1 MIEYLSPALL
11 IAVPFLIA
19 IGRIAKNKG
28 MDTKYIP
35 FLLLGIGIAIAI
47 VYGFISSEMEGWRY
61 YVDALFITGVLQGAV
76 TAFAAMG
83 LYDTGK
89 STTLLK
95 KTEA

>member
-1 MIEYLSPALL
+1 MKGLSQKPRLLQQPLL
-11 IAVPFLIA
+11 IL
-19 IGRIAKNKG
+19 
-28 MDTKYIP
+28 
-35 FLLLGIGIAIAI
+35 GIAIAI
-47 VYGFISSEMEGWRY
+47 VYGFITSEMTGWRY
-61 YVDALFITGVLQGAV
+61 YMDTIFITGVLQGAV

>member
-1 MIEYLSPALL
+1 MIDFIRPALL

-19 IGRIAKNKG
+19 IGRIAKSKG

-35 FLLLGIGIAIAI
+35 FLLLGIGMAIAI
-47 VYGFISSEMEGWRY
+47 VYGFITSELDGWRY
-61 YVDALFITGVLQGAV
+61 YVDAIFITGVLQGAV